1 MPWVVLDGRVDAQV
15 AFHTSTDHRPQ
26 ACNKIAAG
34 MQLNPQTSH
43 GHSHRQAPPPTAE
56 AQNEDQRTAGTA
68 SRTRRGHSTSNTRRT
83 DRARNLHSG
92 ASRASDVH
100 EEGVRA
106 LNEALQL
113 VGLGLLRLV
122 GVQEIGVSAV
132 RHFEEVKKRKS

>member
-1 MPWVVLDGRVDAQV
+1 
-15 AFHTSTDHRPQ
+15 
-26 ACNKIAAG
+26 